1 MQKYKK
7 YGYFLLSRTKYKAI
21 VISISSIMLDLKI
34 KETISFLTVSL
45 IVDNQMITKL
55 IFVFVEFMA

>member
-1 MQKYKK
+1 
-7 YGYFLLSRTKYKAI
+7 
-21 VISISSIMLDLKI
+21 MLDLKI

-45 IVDNQMITKL
+45 IVDDQMITKL